1 MMAWIDG
8 EQKPVPDKLTNR
20 IVQRV
25 MPLDFLKSEYARKHH
40 RLQVFAEKGV
50 QCVVPGCDCKGAF
63 LAETAQMNMKTGTV
77 SSIHIDLYTKDFQ
90 LMTVDHHIAL
100 GNGGSDRL
108 ENKFPM
114 CERHNSKKGSKDPDT
129 FYQNIALNGSQQTAK
144 KWRPK
149 INLAV

>member
-1 MMAWIDG
+1 MMAYIDN
-8 EQKPVPDKLTNR
+8 EQIPVPDKLTHR
-20 IVQRV
+20 TVIQV
-25 MPLDFLKSEYARKHH
+25 MPLDYLKSDHAHRHH
-40 RLQVFAEKGV
+40 RLQVFATKGV

-63 LAETAQMNMKTGTV
+63 LAVTAE
-77 SSIHIDLYTKDFQ
+77 SSQDLTRGLHYDVYTKDFQ
-90 LMTVDHHIAL
+90 LMTVDHHIAKA
-100 GNGGSDRL
+100 NGGGDVL